1 VSLIGGSTYRS
12 PVPPP
17 FAAAPPERLT
27 GARIAIFLIALFLL
41 LLYSGGWELPLLG
54 ENATEAGS
62 AILRVAYLPAYAAG
76 FALIALQ
83 PVHAARALVRQPFLI
98 ALLLVA
104 GGSMLWSIAPDVTAR
119 RTFALVCTTLG
130 GVALASRF
138 RWAALA
144 EVAATAFAVLIVASF
159 ITCLLFPSIGVMTEL
174 FPGAWRG
181 LWREKNGLGGMMAF
195 GFCILSAAAL
205 LNPSRARLWW
215 GFAALAVV
223 LVLMSTSKTSLVSL
237 MLGIGALG
245 FVWIVRRGPAAGAA
259 ATWTGVTGVVLIAAF
274 ILFASDVFFAIL
286 GKDATLTGRTKIWSA
301 ALREI
306 EQRPWLGYGYQA
318 VWGDKSGWGPFAWI
332 SKNAGFS
339 AQHAHNAWIEQWL
352 GMGLLGL
359 IAWGLFYLQTM
370 TLAVIAVFRDR
381 GALLAF
387 PFLVVY
393 SLVALTES
401 IAVTYNDFRWAL
413 FVAFAVKLAFPD
425 RELDR

>member
-1 VSLIGGSTYRS
+1 MSLNGGTAYRP
-12 PVPPP
+12 PV
-17 FAAAPPERLT
+17 APSAGPAPIPRLT
-27 GARIAIFLIALFLL
+27 AGRIAAFGAALFLL

-76 FALIALQ
+76 FALIALEPGQ
-83 PVHAARALVRQPFLI
+83 AWRALLRQPFLI
-98 ALLLVA
+98 LLLAVA
-104 GGSMLWSIAPDVTAR
+104 AGSMLWSIAPDVTAR

-138 RWAALA
+138 RWSVLA
-144 EVAATAFAVLIVASF
+144 EVVAAAFAVLIVACF
-159 ITCLLFPSIGVMTEL
+159 VVCLLFPSVGVMTEL

-195 GFCILSAAAL
+195 AFCILSAAAL
-205 LNPSRARLWW
+205 LNPPRAKLW
-215 GFAALAVV
+215 GTFAVLAVL
-223 LVLMSTSKTSLVSL
+223 LVVMSTSKTSLVSL
-237 MLGIGALG
+237 MLGAGALG
-245 FVWIVRRGPAAGAA
+245 FVLIVRRSPAAGAA
-259 ATWTGVTGVVLIAAF
+259 ATWTGVTGVLLIAAF

-318 VWGDKSGWGPFAWI
+318 VWGDTSGWGPFAWI
-332 SKNAGFS
+332 SKNAGFQ
-339 AQHAHNAWIEQWL
+339 AQHAHKSWLEQWL
-352 GMGLLGL
+352 GMGLVGL
-359 IAWGLFYLQTM
+359 IAWGLFYLQTL

-401 IAVTYNDFRWAL
+401 IAVTYNDLRWIL

-425 RELDR
+425 RALDR